1 MNFSRSLWETPRG
14 VEERLRAGGV
24 GPVRAPRRPLALPP
38 GKEGEDGDVRPRL
51 GRVGLVGGEAMEG
64 EEGRS

>member
-1 MNFSRSLWETPRG
+1 MSLWDTPSG

-24 GPVRAPRRPLALPP
+24 GPVRPPLRPLALPP
-38 GKEGEDGDVRPRL
+38 GKEGDDGDAGPGL
-51 GRVGLVGGEAMEG
+51 ERVGLVGGEMMEA

>member
-1 MNFSRSLWETPRG
+1 MNFSRSLWDTPSG

-24 GPVRAPRRPLALPP
+24 GPVRPPLRPLALPP
-38 GKEGEDGDVRPRL
+38 GKDGDVGDVGPCL
-51 GRVGLVGGEAMEG
+51 GKIGLVGGEVMEG